1 MRIDL
6 GESVHCSDGLFGELV
21 DVVIDPIEQ
30 LVTHLVVAPR
40 DAGEDTRSRL
50 VPIELARKD
59 ASLKSTIELARTRS
73 ELEKLDP
80 VDDVAYVRGD
90 APEIGDPDWDVGLI
104 RPLVPPYYSGTGLG
118 LFDWSP
124 ETPIAYDRIPKG
136 EVEIRRQS
144 DVLSADH
151 HVVGHVEG
159 FVIDDDHHATHLI
172 LERGH
177 FWGRREITIPLGA
190 VKSFDIDLVTLSLTR
205 DEVGRL
211 PAVKVRRRPQAS
223 EPS

>member
-6 GESVHCSDGLFGELV
+6 GLAVNCSDGPFGELA
-21 DVVIDPIEQ
+21 DIVIDPIEN

-40 DAGEDTRSRL
+40 GASDDPRSRL
-50 VPIELARKD
+50 VPIELATKETSD
-59 ASLKSTIELARTRS
+59 AITLACTRS
-73 ELEKLDP
+73 ELAELDP
-80 VDDVAYVRGD
+80 VDDVAYVRAD
-90 APEIGDPDWDVGLI
+90 APEIGDPDWEVGLV
-104 RPLVPPYYSGTGLG
+104 RPLFPPYYSGTNLG
-118 LFDWSP
+118 LVDWNP

-144 DVLSADH
+144 DVLSADR

-159 FVIDDDHHATHLI
+159 FIIDDEHHATHLI

-190 VKSFDIDLVTLSLTR
+190 VESVEIDLVTLNLTR
-205 DEVGRL
+205 EEVGRL
-211 PAVKVRRRPQAS
+211 PAVKVHRRRS
-223 EPS
+223 